1 MRLAILAENA
11 FAIVL
16 SIVITMLI
24 TDTMINQ
31 VSDFLAPQLVSNFGI
46 SLFTSFVI
54 IFGISQYFILSYTR
68 KKLRYHHTASLSTK
82 IMDNAIVVVQISL
95 LLINLVILVQILFL
109 SRYYTFLLIIM
120 TFVSYSAALV
130 VMSYFA
136 YKFLSWYFVN
146 KHSLIV
152 LLYGISYA
160 LLSLISLMGL
170 GLDLHNFGFRPA
182 EIYPTTNVEFP
193 SYEEGTILNS
203 IDLSFQYLD
212 LISFVIIWGSSALLL
227 REYIHKWRLRHW
239 ILICVPLVY
248 FLGSFIDYTGLYVPT
263 SDSELFSYYL
273 YSSLN
278 STAGGLLFAFAFLLV
293 ARNIH
298 NAIIK
303 NYMEL
308 SAYGFVLLFISN
320 QVFLVASSFPPFGA
334 VTISFYGLASYL
346 IVRGLYASAV
356 SVSQDV
362 VLRKSIKRAIIRR
375 SELLGSIGQAEMHQQ
390 TEKWVRDLDKRD
402 LRTDIPSSMS
412 REDLVAY
419 IQDTVNE
426 LSKLKRKK
434 NSA

>member
-1 MRLAILAENA
+1 MKLALLVENG

-16 SIVITMLI
+16 PIVISMLI

-31 VSDFLAPQLVSNFGI
+31 VSDFLAPQLISNFGI
-46 SLFTSFVI
+46 ALFTSFVV
-54 IFGISQYFILSYTR
+54 IFGISQYFILSYSR
-68 KKLRYHHTASLSTK
+68 KKLRYRYAASLSTK
-82 IMDNAIVVVQISL
+82 IMDNAIVIVQIFL
-95 LLINLVILVQILFL
+95 VLINLVILVQILFL

-120 TFVSYSAALV
+120 TVVSYSAALGAI
-130 VMSYFA
+130 SYFA

-152 LLYGISYA
+152 LLYGISFA

-170 GLDLHNFGFRPA
+170 GLDLYNFGLKPP
-182 EIYPTTNVEFP
+182 EIYPTTSVEFP

-212 LISFVIIWGSSALLL
+212 LVSFVIVWGSSALLL

-239 ILICVPLVY
+239 VLICVPLVY
-248 FLGSFIDYTGLYVPT
+248 FLGSFVDYTGLYVPT

-298 NAIIK
+298 SVIIK

-320 QVFLVASSFPPFGA
+320 QVFLVASSFPPFGT

-362 VLRKSIKRAIIRR
+362 VLRKSIKRSIIRR

-390 TEKWVRDLDKRD
+390 TEKWVKDVDKRD
-402 LRTDIPSSMS
+402 LKSDIPSSMT
-412 REDLVAY
+412 REEVVAY
-419 IQDTVNE
+419 IQETVNE
-426 LSKLKRKK
+426 VSKLKRKN
-434 NSA
+434 NSV